1 MIHAVKEKHN
11 KLWEHIRGEKRRL
24 LLIKSEKSVPRLPV
38 QEGCAMLKVD
48 SLVKIFNFVLIYI

>member
-1 MIHAVKEKHN
+1 MKEKHS

-38 QEGCAMLKVD
+38 QECCATLKVD
-48 SLVKIFNFVLIYI
+48 SLVKNFNLVPIYI